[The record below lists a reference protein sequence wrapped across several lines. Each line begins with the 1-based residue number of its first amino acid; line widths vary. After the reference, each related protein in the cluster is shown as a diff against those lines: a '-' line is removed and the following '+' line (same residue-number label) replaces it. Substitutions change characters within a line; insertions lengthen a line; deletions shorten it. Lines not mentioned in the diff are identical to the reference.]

1 MLACLSVYKQSF
13 YYWCLPLWC
22 TSSSATLL
30 PTSPSSSPPSH
41 VRTYTH
47 VQQTYLYCQNQ
58 QLLHSDNLSLRL
70 PQCSVD
76 RAKGPRPQLLIELDV
91 INRYFVERHVRGQ
104 GLHRREGVGARTTQ
118 KGRGRGK
125 DYTGGKGEGQGL
137 HGCWVCG
144 SSLPD
149 KTRTEG
155 QVVALFIH
163 SLTAIYRSSEKKTNH
178 DVTS

>member
-13 YYWCLPLWC
+13 YYWCLPLWY

-47 VQQTYLYCQNQ
+47 MQQTYLYCQNQ

-118 KGRGRGK
+118 EGRGRGK
-125 DYTGGKGEGQGL
+125 DYMDAGCVGAACLTRQGQKGKWL
-137 HGCWVCG
+137 PY
-144 SSLPD
+144 SSIPSLPF
-149 KTRTEG
+149 TG
-155 QVVALFIH
+155 QV
-163 SLTAIYRSSEKKTNH
+163 KKTNH